1 MPSLRTTNTDFTNN
15 SYQHF
20 LRIAVTN
27 VTNNTPAWCVNAQR
41 VHTMHI
47 LYAESLSVNVGPCR
61 KRLYAYRNTYE
72 LHKKHA
78 MILRVKTHGLN
89 CKTTRFNG
97 KSIRSACSIG
107 KHAFFEGKPL
117 NLHVPTVNLHF
128 PTVNPHGPMVNLLYR
143 CSNGNPRRSDGINQ
157 KFQR

>member
-1 MPSLRTTNTDFTNN
+1 M
-15 SYQHF
+15 
-20 LRIAVTN
+20 
-27 VTNNTPAWCVNAQR
+27 NAQR

-47 LYAESLSVNVGPCR
+47 LYAESLAVNVGPCR

-72 LHKKHA
+72 LHKIHA

-107 KHAFFEGKPL
+107 KHAFFEGKP
-117 NLHVPTVNLHF
+117 T
-128 PTVNPHGPMVNLLYR
+128 
-143 CSNGNPRRSDGINQ
+143 RSDGKPTLSNG
-157 KFQR
+157 KSTWSNGEPTV